1 MGPEL
6 DNGQEMTREYGLLG
20 RSAKKR
26 LNLRLANKINRLERG
41 KEHIGQ
47 REDWK
52 MYCGQIKVFRFES

>member
-6 DNGQEMTREYGLLG
+6 DNGQEVTREYGLLG
-20 RSAKKR
+20 RSGKKR

-52 MYCGQIKVFRFES
+52 MYYGKIKVFKFES